1 MYSDLLNSTHRPV
14 IMYAFIGSCKING
27 INPEQWLE
35 DILLRIVDTQLSDI
49 ASLLP
54 NAWKQPE

>member
-1 MYSDLLNSTHRPV
+1 LDAAKPV
-14 IMYAFIGSCKING
+14 AIMYAFIGSCKING
-27 INPEQWLE
+27 INHEQWFE
-35 DILLRIVDTQLSDI
+35 YILLRIADTKLSDL